1 MIKVMIADDQAIIRE
16 GIKKIL
22 SLDNEIDVVCEA
34 TNGYEVLE
42 KLAKSFIDVIL
53 MDVRMPKMDGIQAT
67 NLVKKQYPHIKII
80 ILTTFNEDEYIFDG
94 IKYGISGYLL
104 KDSEIDYIVKSIKDA
119 FMNKMLFDSSVT
131 PKLINALNTGEKK
144 IKETDEIFSTLTD
157 REHEIL
163 ELVVDGKSNSEI
175 SKILFLSVGTVKNYI
190 SKILKK
196 LKLQRRTQ
204 LSALF
209 IKTKNKQSVLLK

>member
-22 SLDNEIDVVCEA
+22 SLDNEIEVVSEA

-42 KLAKSFIDVIL
+42 NLSKEFIDVIL

-131 PKLINALNTGEKK
+131 PKLINALNNGNKG
-144 IKETDEIFSTLTD
+144 IKDDAEIFSTLTD

-196 LKLQRRTQ
+196 LSLQRRTQ
-204 LSALF
+204 LSAIF
-209 IKTKNKQSVLLK
+209 IKNQTSSERK

>member
-22 SLDNEIDVVCEA
+22 SLDNEIEVVCEA
-34 TNGYEVLE
+34 ANGYEVLE
-42 KLAKSFIDVIL
+42 KLGEEFIDVIL

-67 NLVKKQYPHIKII
+67 NLVKKQYPNIKII
-80 ILTTFNEDEYIFDG
+80 ILTTFNEDDYIFDG

-131 PKLINALNTGEKK
+131 PKLINALNNGEKQ
-144 IKETDEIFSTLTD
+144 IKENDEIFRTLTA

-163 ELVVDGKSNSEI
+163 ELVIDGKSNSEI
-175 SKILFLSVGTVKNYI
+175 SNILFLSVGTVKNYI
-190 SKILKK
+190 SKILRK
-196 LKLQRRTQ
+196 LSLQRRTQ
-204 LSALF
+204 LAAIF
-209 IKTKNKQSVLLK
+209 IKNNAEFEKKID

>member
-22 SLDNEIDVVCEA
+22 SLDNEIEVVSEA

-42 KLAKSFIDVIL
+42 KLAKEFIDVIL

-131 PKLINALNTGEKK
+131 PKLINALNNENKA
-144 IKETDEIFSTLTD
+144 IKDDAEIFSTLTD

-163 ELVVDGKSNSEI
+163 ELVIDGKSNSEI

-196 LKLQRRTQ
+196 LGLQRRTQ
-204 LSALF
+204 LSAIF
-209 IKTKNKQSVLLK
+209 IKNNAEFEKKID

>member
-1 MIKVMIADDQAIIRE
+1 MIKVMIADDQTIIRE

-22 SLDNEIDVVCEA
+22 SLDNEIDVVSEA

-42 KLAKSFIDVIL
+42 NLAKEFIDVIL

-104 KDSEIDYIVKSIKDA
+104 KDSEVDYIVKSIKDA

-131 PKLINALNTGEKK
+131 PKLINALNNENKA
-144 IKETDEIFSTLTD
+144 IKDDSEIFSTLTD

-163 ELVVDGKSNSEI
+163 ELVIDGKSNSEI

-196 LKLQRRTQ
+196 LCLQRRTQ
-204 LSALF
+204 LSAIF
-209 IKTKNKQSVLLK
+209 IKNNTEFEKKID